1 MERPDKLPIWASEG
15 AIIEEPLE
23 QKKVKG
29 WGPERAYFPFF
40 NYWQNKVYQWI
51 EYLASKPVFTTRMA
65 AEDNI
70 EAKVF
75 DEIIINASSGD
86 KQVYF
91 PQTAKLGDK
100 IRILDYGNTW
110 SYANMIHIN
119 ATPLKV
125 NGDSLF
131 YAMIS
136 PNEHTEFTFDG
147 IDNWI
152 PFVSERKNDFLLPFT
167 KIKNIGV
174 KDQIQAGHILTEKSF
189 PSLPDS
195 NLSFYNL
202 SNHLDK
208 SANGR
213 NFINS
218 NGQFVGTG
226 ILGDPTLCLYADRY
240 LSSVDPFFN
249 PGNINFTFG
258 IWIAPLANSGVILS
272 QKDSFKLVYTE
283 GKVQL
288 LAFDGN
294 FWMESSSYPL
304 SSWCHIVVK
313 YIAAKN
319 IFKIYM
325 NGKILGELNQNL
337 CASSS
342 PLFTLGDKENS
353 LRGYYD
359 EFFFAQAL
367 FDEVDIKKIYSAKIS
382 HNMNILPENQ
392 TWSLWKKSEKGNV
405 RPILDYPIW
414 GIDSADIYL
423 DFSQETANTEIALKM
438 KFYR

>member
-1 MERPDKLPIWASEG
+1 MERPDKLPLWAIEG
-15 AIIEEPLE
+15 IIEEPSDE
-23 QKKVKG
+23 KKQKG
-29 WGPERAYFPFF
+29 WGAERAYFPFF

-51 EYLASKPVFTTRMA
+51 NYLASKPAFTTKIT
-65 AEDNI
+65 AEETT

-75 DEIIINASSGD
+75 DEIILDASSGD

-91 PQTAKLGDK
+91 PQKATLGDK
-100 IRILDYGNTW
+100 IRVLDYGNTW
-110 SYANMIHIN
+110 SYTNMVQIN
-119 ATPLKV
+119 AIPFKV
-125 NGDSLF
+125 NGDPLF

-136 PNEHTEFTFDG
+136 PNEHTEFIFDG

-167 KIKNIGV
+167 KLKSVGMEN
-174 KDQIQAGHILTEKSF
+174 QIQVGHILTEKSF
-189 PSLPDS
+189 PSIPDS

-202 SNHLDK
+202 SNHLDQ
-208 SANGR
+208 STNGR
-213 NFINS
+213 NFINNNAQF
-218 NGQFVGTG
+218 NGSG
-226 ILGDPTLCLYADRY
+226 IFGDPTLCLYADRY
-240 LSSVDPFFN
+240 FSSVNPFFN
-249 PGNINFTFG
+249 PGNFNFTFG
-258 IWIAPLANSGVILS
+258 LWLTPLANAGVILS
-272 QKDSFKLVYTE
+272 QKDSFKLIYKE

-288 LAFDGN
+288 LAFDGS
-294 FWMESSSYPL
+294 FWLESSLYPL
-304 SSWCHIVVK
+304 SSWCHLVVK

-319 IFKIYM
+319 TFQIFI
-325 NGKILGELNQNL
+325 NGKMQGELNQNL

-342 PLFTLGDKENS
+342 PLFMLGDKENS

-382 HNMNILPENQ
+382 HNTNILPENQ
-392 TWSLWKKSEKGNV
+392 TWSLWKKTEKGNV

-414 GIDSADIYL
+414 GIDSTDIYL
-423 DFSQETANTEIALKM
+423 DFAQEPANTEIALKM